1 MRASKES
8 CSDTLAELFNN
19 ILWTSSFATEL
30 KIADVSPAFKKDE
43 TLKTKNYRPVSVLP
57 VVSRELENCIR

>member
-19 ILWTSSFATEL
+19 ILWTSSFPIEL
-30 KIADVSPAFKKDE
+30 KIADVSPAFKKDDP
-43 TLKTKNYRPVSVLP
+43 LKTKNYRPFSVLP
-57 VVSRELENCIR
+57 VVSRELENRIR

>member
-19 ILWTSSFATEL
+19 ILWTSSFPTEL
-30 KIADVSPAFKKDE
+30 KIADVSPAFKKDDP
-43 TLKTKNYRPVSVLP
+43 LKTKNYRPVSVLP